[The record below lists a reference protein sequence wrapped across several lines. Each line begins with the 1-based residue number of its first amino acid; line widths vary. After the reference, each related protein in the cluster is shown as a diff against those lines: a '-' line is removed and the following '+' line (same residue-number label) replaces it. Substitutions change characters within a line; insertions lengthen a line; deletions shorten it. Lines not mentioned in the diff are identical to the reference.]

1 MSLSDV
7 AAFKAVLSHKADS
20 YSAGTSLSAA
30 AIDTKGFHQALIV
43 YNAGTSAGSATTD
56 ITVTAAKTSGG
67 TYAAVTGGVFAQVTT
82 ANDEAVYVG
91 RVNLDGTNR
100 FLKLSAVQ
108 ATAAAEFSVSVILTP
123 YYTGDGSTFSFE
135 V

>member
-30 AIDTKGFHQALIV
+30 AIDTKGYHQALIV
-43 YNAGTSAGSATTD
+43 YNAGTSSGGGTTD
-56 ITVTAAKTSGG
+56 ITVTAATTSGG
-67 TYAAVTGGVFAQVTT
+67 TYSAITGAVFSQVTT

-91 RVNLDGTNR
+91 RVNLDATDR

-108 ATAAAEFSVSVILTP
+108 ASAAAEFSVSVILTP